1 MTDQAQQAWII
12 NGGRHDVYSSCEGAG
27 GYENELIIHLSQVVL
42 TFPTMDPDFLGK
54 AVER

>member
-27 GYENELIIHLSQVVL
+27 GYENELIIHPPAIAGG
-42 TFPTMDPDFLGK
+42 TDDPND
-54 AVER
+54 ES